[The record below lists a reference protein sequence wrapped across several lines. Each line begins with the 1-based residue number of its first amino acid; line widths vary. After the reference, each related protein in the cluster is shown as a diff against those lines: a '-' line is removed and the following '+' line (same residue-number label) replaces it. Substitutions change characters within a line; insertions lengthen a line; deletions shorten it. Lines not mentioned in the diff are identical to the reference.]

1 MTCRVVVEGEFDAQ
15 FLQRILDACQVR
27 DFSISAAGGKSTAA
41 SFAMSILAS
50 RREPVALVLDA
61 DTSDQ
66 RAVEEQEL
74 IYYDLLRSS
83 SRTTPF
89 KIFSAVPAL
98 EVVLFSDREILSK
111 IAGTPVSDLQVRDA
125 RDRPGQVLNTLLE
138 KGGAQGNHLSLLQH
152 IDDEA
157 GRRLAKHPLLKSIIS
172 FVKKPTAWSPQGLA
186 A

>member
-1 MTCRVVVEGEFDAQ
+1 MTCRLVAEGKFDAQ
-15 FLQRILDACQVR
+15 LLQRILDANQVR
-27 DFSISAAGGKSTAA
+27 GFSVSAAGGKSTAA
-41 SFAMSILAS
+41 SFAMSVLAS

-66 RAVEEQEL
+66 RAVEEQER
-74 IYYDLLRSS
+74 IYYDLLHSV

-111 IAGTPVSDLQVRDA
+111 IVGVAVSDLQARDA
-125 RDRPGQVLNTLLE
+125 EDRPKQVLNALL
-138 KGGAQGNHLSLLQH
+138 KQAGAQDNPIALLQK
-152 IDDEA
+152 IDGEA
-157 GRRLAKHPLLKSIIS
+157 GRRLAKHPLLKSLIS
-172 FVKKPTAWSPQGLA
+172 FVKKPASWTPEGLA

>member
-1 MTCRVVVEGEFDAQ
+1 MTCRLVVEGEFDAQ
-15 FLQRILDACQVR
+15 LLQRILEANQAR

-66 RAVEEQEL
+66 RAVEEQER
-74 IYYDLLRSS
+74 IYYDLLRSI

-111 IAGTPVSDLQVRDA
+111 IAGVPVSDLHVRDA
-125 RDRPGQVLNTLLE
+125 ENRPRQVLNALLK
-138 KGGAQGNHLSLLQH
+138 KGGAQGNPILLLQH
-152 IDDEA
+152 IDGEA

-172 FVKKPTAWSPQGLA
+172 FVKKPTSWTPEGLA